1 MKHPTSLEPSPERH
15 QHDRVTR
22 AADQIVDASGAIGQ
36 PWRAEGLLAR
46 LERHGDI
53 GPRERMAG
61 EEFARLFQLAA
72 LDPLRAADM
81 GPRPPTSIF
90 GGPQRSLWA
99 RDQINLALDAL
110 GGLHSPCGT
119 CAWFVLG
126 LELSMRDWALREGW
140 GGRPIRPEV
149 AKGTL
154 LGTLGVLAK
163 YFGIRETC

>member
-1 MKHPTSLEPSPERH
+1 MRTQEPIITPERR

-22 AADQIVDASGAIGQ
+22 AADQVADAAGAIGS
-36 PWRAEGLLAR
+36 PWRVEGLLAR

-53 GPRERMAG
+53 GVRERMAG
-61 EEFARLFQLAA
+61 EEFRRLFHLAA

-81 GPRPPTSIF
+81 GQRMPTSIF
-90 GGPQRSLWA
+90 GEPHSSA
-99 RDQINLALDAL
+99 RAHTRLNLALDVL

-126 LELSMRDWALREGW
+126 LDLSMRDWALREGW
-140 GGRPIRPEV
+140 GSRPLRPEV

-154 LGTLGVLAK
+154 IGTLGVLAK
-163 YFGIRETC
+163 HFGV

>member
-1 MKHPTSLEPSPERH
+1 VTDPSPSRR

-22 AADQIVDASGAIGQ
+22 DEEQIADADGAIGQ
-36 PWRAEGLLAR
+36 PWRVEGLLAR

-61 EEFARLFQLAA
+61 EEFGRLFHMAA

-81 GPRPPTSIF
+81 LHRIPTSIF
-90 GGPQRSLWA
+90 GGPQRSLGA

-110 GGLHSPCGT
+110 GGLHSACGT

-126 LELSMRDWALREGW
+126 LGLSMRDWALRQGW
-140 GGRPIRPEV
+140 GGRPLRPEV

-154 LGTLGVLAK
+154 IGTLGVLARH
-163 YFGIRETC
+163 FGLREGGKP